1 MQPIR
6 DHRIHV
12 VVDPALAETFFTANC
27 ELFVLALRNLHEN
40 AVHHMPSGG
49 TVRWHVKHDVQN
61 TIVAVEDEGPGIPEE
76 ELPLVTSRFFRGR
89 HKSASGSGLG
99 LAIVELAL
107 RANGASLNLAN
118 RTDRLGLRAEIIWP
132 ARSGYFQSIPTSAS
146 ERERHGHIQLLP
158 LRGFG
163 AH

>member
-1 MQPIR
+1 LSFRYTQ
-6 DHRIHV
+6 
-12 VVDPALAETFFTANC
+12 VVDPALDETFFTANH
-27 ELFVLALRNLHEN
+27 ELLVLALSNLHEN
-40 AVHHMPSGG
+40 AVHHMPRGG
-49 TVRWHVKHDVQN
+49 TVQWHVKHDVQN
-61 TIVAVEDEGPGIPEE
+61 TIVSVEDEGPGIPEE
-76 ELPLVTSRFFRGR
+76 ELPLVTNRFFRGR

>member
-1 MQPIR
+1 LG
-6 DHRIHV
+6 
-12 VVDPALAETFFTANC
+12 LAIVE
-27 ELFVLALRNLHEN
+27 LALRANGASLNLANRTDRLGLRAEIIWP
-40 AVHHMPSGG
+40 ARSGF
-49 TVRWHVKHDVQN
+49 QS
-61 TIVAVEDEGPGIPEE
+61 IP
-76 ELPLVTSRFFRGR
+76 T
-89 HKSASGSGLG
+89 SASGSGLG

-132 ARSGYFQSIPTSAS
+132 ARSGSFQSIPTGTS
-146 ERERHGHIQLLP
+146 ERERSRDIQLLP